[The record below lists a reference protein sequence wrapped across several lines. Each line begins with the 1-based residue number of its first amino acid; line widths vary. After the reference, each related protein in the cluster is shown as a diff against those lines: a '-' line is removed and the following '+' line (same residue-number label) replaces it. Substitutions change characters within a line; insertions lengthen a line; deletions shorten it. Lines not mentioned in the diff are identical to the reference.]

1 MTRGVW
7 ACVAVCAAV
16 GGCNSPQYY
25 TAPPEH
31 VPPAANVS
39 GATVQ
44 IADQRPE
51 WEKKPF
57 TGVVCLYHLDKSHP
71 GGWAQLAEEANAV
84 VAAMPEKPQ
93 RVDVEVTS
101 YRLVRSGNTGKRY
114 KEVGGAPSSDPRQR
128 FNGTRRLN
136 DEYRQLRDERNG
148 TAAEVAKGADTG
160 VADKSGRDI
169 ELLFASDDDPRVL
182 LREHPSGA
190 SCALKAKVTMTFADG
205 RKQTVDVSA
214 FSRGANDTGTAY
226 WGEAIDY
233 AAKTAVQQFG
243 EQFRTAAG
251 IKTDSQPLPLSGE
264 VQHDDLRVRPSSG
277 P

>member
-7 ACVAVCAAV
+7 ATVAVCALG

-25 TAPPEH
+25 TAPPER

-44 IADQRPE
+44 IADQRPA

-57 TGVVCLYHLDKSHP
+57 TGPVCLYHLDKSNP

-101 YRLVRSGNTGKRY
+101 YRLVRSGNTGKVY
-114 KEVGGAPSSDPRQR
+114 KEVGGKTSLDPRQR
-128 FNGTRRLN
+128 FNGTRQLN
-136 DEYRQLRDERNG
+136 DEFRQRREERNV
-148 TAAEVAKGADTG
+148 TAAAAGAG
-160 VADKSGRDI
+160 VADKSGKDI
-169 ELLFASDDDPRVL
+169 ELAFASDDDPRML
-182 LREHPSGA
+182 LRDHPSGA
-190 SCALKAKVTMTFADG
+190 SCALKAKVTMTFPNG

-214 FSRGANDTGTAY
+214 FSRGTNDTGTAY

-233 AAKTAVQQFG
+233 AAKSAVGQFG
-243 EQFRTAAG
+243 EQFRTAVG
-251 IKTDSQPLPLSGE
+251 IKAESQPLPPSGE
-264 VQHDDLRVRPSSG
+264 NPNDDLRVRPSSG